1 MAIRDQEAARGR
13 ELRDERGFTLI
24 ESLVAMAL
32 ISLLVSLSAMALRN
46 FWFVEA
52 VDRATGE
59 LTSLLKRTQQ
69 RVVAETHPLVYG
81 AWFDEGSSDWGI
93 VKFDPKAIDNSA
105 DDVCTQED
113 PKVMADGVKVTS
125 ITGDT
130 TSEAALECLTAV
142 PEATFVFFYARGTAT
157 EATITIGKDDSS
169 STGTIDVS
177 PLTGRVERS

>member
-1 MAIRDQEAARGR
+1 M
-13 ELRDERGFTLI
+13 RDERGFTLI
-24 ESLVAMAL
+24 ESLAAIAL

-52 VDRATGE
+52 VDRGTGE
-59 LTSLLKRTQQ
+59 VTSLLKRTQQ

-81 AWFDEGSSDWGI
+81 AWFVEGSSNWGI
-93 VKFDPKAIDNSA
+93 VKFDPKEMGTSA
-105 DDVCTQED
+105 DDVCTHDFQ
-113 PKVMADGVKVTS
+113 KVMADGVKVTS

-130 TSEAALECLTAV
+130 TSEAALECQSLA
-142 PEATFVFFYARGTAT
+142 PSASFVFFYARGTAT
-157 EATITIGKDDSS
+157 EATVTLGKDDSS

>member
-1 MAIRDQEAARGR
+1 
-13 ELRDERGFTLI
+13 LRDERGFTLI
-24 ESLVAMAL
+24 ESLAAIAL

-52 VDRATGE
+52 VERGTGE

-81 AWFDEGSSDWGI
+81 AWFVEGSSNWGI
-93 VKFDPKAIDNSA
+93 VKFDPKEIGTSV
-105 DDVCTQED
+105 DDVCTKEPD
-113 PKVMADGVKVTS
+113 KLLADGVKVTA

-130 TSEAALECLTAV
+130 VSEAALECATTA
-142 PEATFVFFYARGTAT
+142 PGATFVFFYARGTAT
-157 EATITIGKDDSS
+157 EATVTLGKDDSP
-169 STGTIDVS
+169 STGTIHVF